1 MTAETYNFE
10 NILLILFIIDSFNV
24 EDTSLCAVLLITPQN
39 EALMQEFRDLRL
51 DLIHYRSVNVFQ
63 IVVISGW

>member
-10 NILLILFIIDSFNV
+10 NILLILFIIDSLNV
-24 EDTSLCAVLLITPQN
+24 EDTSLRAVLLVTPQN
-39 EALMQEFRDLRL
+39 EALVQEFRDLRL

-63 IVVISGW
+63 SVAISGW